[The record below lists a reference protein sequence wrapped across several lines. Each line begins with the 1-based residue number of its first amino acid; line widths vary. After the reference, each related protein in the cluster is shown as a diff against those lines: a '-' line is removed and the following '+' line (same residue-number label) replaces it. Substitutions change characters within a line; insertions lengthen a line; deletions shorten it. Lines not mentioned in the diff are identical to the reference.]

1 MEEESYVKKV
11 IIDYPKT
18 ITFIDE
24 KGNEKKVKFNVDWLP
39 VIDAMIFTGQLKL
52 KDIEIKEGI
61 LEKLKEVV

>member
-1 MEEESYVKKV
+1 MEEGYVKKV

-39 VIDAMIFTGQLKL
+39 VIDTMIFTGQLKL
-52 KDIEIKEGI
+52 KDVEIKEGI

>member
-1 MEEESYVKKV
+1 MEEGYVKKV

-24 KGNEKKVKFNVDWLP
+24 KGNEKKVRFNVDWLP

-52 KDIEIKEGI
+52 KDVEIKEGI